1 MYTVVY
7 EEDPDSEGGVHSYSL
22 PGLQPG
28 NSDYT
33 GSHRAPVH
41 VSRQMGT
48 LLPSRYPGCTT
59 HAMVSRSRLRTS
71 AGFPPASPFGQL
83 LRRHGGGSHRN
94 TGPPK
99 GAPIWTPRTQEQTPP
114 TREDRDVKI
123 VSLLPSATEIVFALG
138 LGDQLKGVSFECDY
152 PAAARQVPIVSGTV
166 LSTEETR
173 DAAQVDAEVSALIAA
188 GESIYTLDDA
198 RIRSISPDVILA
210 QDLCR
215 VCAVPSGAVEE
226 ALGVIGCQ
234 AQVVSLDPEGL
245 DEVIACVGQ
254 VGRATGAEAQAETL
268 MGELRTRIEAVRA
281 RVRGTARPRVFV
293 LEWPDPPFNA
303 GHWVPEMVEAAGGE
317 PVLAE
322 ARARS
327 VRLRWDEIAAQKIDV
342 TVFSPCG
349 FDLAGA
355 VEQAHA
361 FLQRPETSRLGRIV
375 AVDANAFFS
384 RPGPRVVDG
393 VELLA
398 DLLHPE
404 RPGIPRGAQELQP
417 RTQGPH

>member
-1 MYTVVY
+1 M
-7 EEDPDSEGGVHSYSL
+7 
-22 PGLQPG
+22 
-28 NSDYT
+28 
-33 GSHRAPVH
+33 
-41 VSRQMGT
+41 
-48 LLPSRYPGCTT
+48 
-59 HAMVSRSRLRTS
+59 
-71 AGFPPASPFGQL
+71 
-83 LRRHGGGSHRN
+83 
-94 TGPPK
+94 
-99 GAPIWTPRTQEQTPP
+99 
-114 TREDRDVKI
+114 
-123 VSLLPSATEIVFALG
+123 SLLPSATEIVFALG
-138 LGDQLKGVSFECDY
+138 LGDQLKGVSFECDC

-166 LSTEETR
+166 LSTEETQ

-198 RIRSISPDVILA
+198 RIRSIAPDVILA

-234 AQVVSLDPEGL
+234 AEVVSLDPEGL

-254 VGRATGAEAQAETL
+254 VGRATGTEMRAETL
-268 MGELRTRIEAVRA
+268 MDELRSRVEAVRA
-281 RVRGTARPRVFV
+281 RVHGRARPRVFV

-327 VRLRWDEIAAQKIDV
+327 VRLRWDEIAAENIDV
-342 TVFSPCG
+342 TIFSPCG

-355 VEQAHA
+355 VEQADA
-361 FLQRPETSRLGRIV
+361 FLHRPEASGLGRIV

-398 DLLHPE
+398 ELLHPE
-404 RPGIPRGAQELQP
+404 SPGDSPSGARELQP
-417 RTQGPH
+417 G